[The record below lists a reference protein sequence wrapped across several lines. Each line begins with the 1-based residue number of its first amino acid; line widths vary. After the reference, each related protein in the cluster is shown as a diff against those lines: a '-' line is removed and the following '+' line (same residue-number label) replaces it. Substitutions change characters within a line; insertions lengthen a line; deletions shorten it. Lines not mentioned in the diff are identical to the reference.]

1 MRVIERD
8 LREPERIVGELLQ
21 PGGYVKLLELGFQGN
36 YISISVL
43 DFPLLLTLRFCK
55 SHLLL

>member
-8 LREPERIVGELLQ
+8 LREPERIVGELQ